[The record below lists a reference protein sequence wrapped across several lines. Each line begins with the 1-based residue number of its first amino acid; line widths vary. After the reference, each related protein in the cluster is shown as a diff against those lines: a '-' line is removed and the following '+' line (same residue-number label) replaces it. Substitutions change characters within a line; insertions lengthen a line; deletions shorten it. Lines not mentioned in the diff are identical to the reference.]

1 MPVYEE
7 EGEKMPYSKLV
18 KNFKR
23 IREYNATFYFDKNE
37 GITQTLDAEAPA
49 LSRPKR
55 LLLLC
60 LLIIL
65 YPKPPKYQSQPKGFN
80 RNI

>member
-1 MPVYEE
+1 MGKE
-7 EGEKMPYSKLV
+7 MPYSKLV
-18 KNFKR
+18 KDFNC
-23 IREYNATFYFDKNE
+23 IREYNAAFYFDKNE
-37 GITQTLDAEAPA
+37 GITQTLDAEPPA

-55 LLLLC
+55 ILLLC

-65 YPKPPKYQSQPKGFN
+65 YPKPLKYQSQPKGFD